1 MFTYYAIAELSED
14 GTWVATFPD
23 FAGVK
28 ASSMSFEVLRLEAK
42 RALAAHLTSLLD
54 RSGLTPSDQA
64 TVLAVT
70 PGAGQHLLAV
80 DIAIV

>member
-1 MFTYYAIAELSED
+1 MFTYYAIAELDDS

-23 FAGVK
+23 FPGVR
-28 ASSMSFEVLRLEAK
+28 ASSSSFEVLRLEAK
-42 RALAAHLTSLLD
+42 KALAAHLTGLLD

-64 TVLAVT
+64 TVTCVT
-70 PGAGQHLLAV
+70 PGAGQHLLAI